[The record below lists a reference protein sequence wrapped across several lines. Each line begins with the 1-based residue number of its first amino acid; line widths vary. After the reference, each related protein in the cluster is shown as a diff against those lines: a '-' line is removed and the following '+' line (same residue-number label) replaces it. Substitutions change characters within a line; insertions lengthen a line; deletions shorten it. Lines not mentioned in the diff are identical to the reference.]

1 MMVKKNIEH
10 KTLTDLSLG
19 DTNAYKHIF
28 QIYYAQVRQF
38 ALMFLKRA
46 DDADDV
52 AQMVFMKLW
61 LKRATISEVRD
72 FDSYLFVLTKHTTL
86 RYGDAHKTTPI
97 PIDHVYNMADTLTP
111 SLSLEEKDL
120 RLLVEM
126 VVENMPLQRQKIYR
140 MSREQ
145 HMKNEEIA
153 IRLGIKKKTVENHLN
168 IALNEIRKAICLL
181 LLIVL
186 DWV

>member
-1 MMVKKNIEH
+1 
-10 KTLTDLSLG
+10 
-19 DTNAYKHIF
+19 
-28 QIYYAQVRQF
+28 
-38 ALMFLKRA
+38 
-46 DDADDV
+46 
-52 AQMVFMKLW
+52 
-61 LKRATISEVRD
+61 
-72 FDSYLFVLTKHTTL
+72 
-86 RYGDAHKTTPI
+86 
-97 PIDHVYNMADTLTP
+97 
-111 SLSLEEKDL
+111 
-120 RLLVEM
+120 M

-153 IRLGIKKKTVENHLN
+153 IKLGIKKKTVENHLN